1 MSKII
6 ITIPMTE
13 EDKKTITEITSLQ
26 TSDISYL
33 QAENITQE
41 NLEDCEIIL
50 GNISPKLLQNCK
62 NLKWIHLNSAGVNSY
77 IDILSNNNIIL
88 TNSTGAYD
96 LALAEYA
103 LALIFALKKKIPNY
117 IKNQQE
123 CIWKDEGKVE
133 SIFNSKTLIVGLGN
147 IGKELGKKLYVL
159 GSRVSGVKKNLDN
172 YPEFIE
178 KIYSIEDLDEI
189 LSEFDIV
196 VSILP
201 ETSETFNL
209 FDIEKFKKMKKNSI
223 FINIGRGTTVSSDDL
238 YLALENNLISGAG
251 IDVTHIEP
259 LPKTHNL
266 WKSKNLILTPH
277 IAGGYHLDYTLNN
290 IRKLAI
296 ENLKSFLLN
305 KPLKNII
312 TSKKG
317 Y

>member
-133 SIFNSKTLIVGLGN
+133 SIFNSKTLIVGLGH

>member
-1 MSKII
+1 MAKII

-13 EDKKTITEITSLQ
+13 EDKKIIAEITSLPS
-26 TSDISYL
+26 SDICYL
-33 QAENITQE
+33 HAENVTQE
-41 NLEDCEIIL
+41 ILENCEIIL
-50 GNISPKLLQNCK
+50 GNISPNLLQNSK
-62 NLKWIHLNSAGVNSY
+62 NIRWIHLNSAGINSY
-77 IDILSNNNIIL
+77 IDILSNKDITL

-96 LALAEYA
+96 LALAEHA

>member
-33 QAENITQE
+33 QAENVTQE
-41 NLEDCEIIL
+41 ILEDCEIIL
-50 GNISPKLLQNCK
+50 GNIPSQLLQNSK
-62 NLKWIHLNSAGVNSY
+62 KLKWIHLNSAGINSY
-77 IDILSNNNIIL
+77 VDILSNKDITL

-96 LALAEYA
+96 LALAEHA

-123 CIWKDEGKVE
+123 CIWKDEGEVQ
-133 SIFNSKTLIVGLGN
+133 SIFNSKTLIIGLGN
-147 IGKELGKKLYVL
+147 IGKELGKKLYFL
-159 GSRVSGVKKNLDN
+159 GSNISGVKKNLNN
-172 YPEFIE
+172 YPEFI
-178 KIYSIEDLDEI
+178 KNIYSLEDLDNI
-189 LSEFDIV
+189 LPNFDIV
-196 VSILP
+196 ISILP

>member
-178 KIYSIEDLDEI
+178 KYI
-189 LSEFDIV
+189 LLKIWM
-196 VSILP
+196 
-201 ETSETFNL
+201 
-209 FDIEKFKKMKKNSI
+209 KF
-223 FINIGRGTTVSSDDL
+223 
-238 YLALENNLISGAG
+238 YL
-251 IDVTHIEP
+251 
-259 LPKTHNL
+259 
-266 WKSKNLILTPH
+266 NLIL
-277 IAGGYHLDYTLNN
+277 
-290 IRKLAI
+290 
-296 ENLKSFLLN
+296 
-305 KPLKNII
+305 
-312 TSKKG
+312 
-317 Y
+317 

>member
-13 EDKKTITEITSLQ
+13 EEKKTITEITSLQ
-26 TSDISYL
+26 TIDISYL

>member
-77 IDILSNNNIIL
+77 IDILSDNNIIL

>member
-103 LALIFALKKKIPNY
+103 LALSFALKKKIPNY

>member
-312 TSKKG
+312 ISKKG

>member
-133 SIFNSKTLIVGLGN
+133 SIFNSKTLIVDLGN

>member
-178 KIYSIEDLDEI
+178 KIYSIKDLDEI

>member
-13 EDKKTITEITSLQ
+13 EDKKTITKITSLQ

>member
-33 QAENITQE
+33 QAENINQE

>member
-296 ENLKSFLLN
+296 ETLKSFLLN

>member
-223 FINIGRGTTVSSDDL
+223 FINIGRRTTVSSDDL

>member
-1 MSKII
+1 
-6 ITIPMTE
+6 
-13 EDKKTITEITSLQ
+13 
-26 TSDISYL
+26 
-33 QAENITQE
+33 
-41 NLEDCEIIL
+41 
-50 GNISPKLLQNCK
+50 
-62 NLKWIHLNSAGVNSY
+62 
-77 IDILSNNNIIL
+77 
-88 TNSTGAYD
+88 
-96 LALAEYA
+96 
-103 LALIFALKKKIPNY
+103 
-117 IKNQQE
+117 
-123 CIWKDEGKVE
+123 
-133 SIFNSKTLIVGLGN
+133 
-147 IGKELGKKLYVL
+147 
-159 GSRVSGVKKNLDN
+159 
-172 YPEFIE
+172 
-178 KIYSIEDLDEI
+178 
-189 LSEFDIV
+189 
-196 VSILP
+196 
-201 ETSETFNL
+201 
-209 FDIEKFKKMKKNSI
+209 MKKNSI

>member
-96 LALAEYA
+96 LALVEYA

>member
-178 KIYSIEDLDEI
+178 KIYSIEDLDKI

>member
-209 FDIEKFKKMKKNSI
+209 FDIEKFKKMKKTLFLS
-223 FINIGRGTTVSSDDL
+223 T
-238 YLALENNLISGAG
+238 LEEEQLFQ
-251 IDVTHIEP
+251 VTIY
-259 LPKTHNL
+259 
-266 WKSKNLILTPH
+266 I
-277 IAGGYHLDYTLNN
+277 
-290 IRKLAI
+290 
-296 ENLKSFLLN
+296 
-305 KPLKNII
+305 
-312 TSKKG
+312 
-317 Y
+317 

>member
-41 NLEDCEIIL
+41 NLENCEIIL

>member
-123 CIWKDEGKVE
+123 CIWKGEGKVE